1 MFVFNNFSD
10 TFGYIYAGV
19 GLSILVIIFMILLC
33 ASTWF
38 HKLVCKILDWTIGRT
53 RFKEFNENVKA
64 QIGLLRESTV
74 KVIHKPKAW
83 LALLGIN
90 AVKMT
95 CWYIIPAIAIYA
107 AGGNLGG
114 VTISEALTVTSL
126 MQLLIGV
133 VPTSGGVGSLEVVFS
148 LLFVAVF
155 GKITA
160 GSSMVLYRL
169 STYYLPF
176 IVSLVMMI
184 FVGRDLKKIKK
195 NEQEA
200 KPPQDLLDFE
210 NIR

>member
-1 MFVFNNFSD
+1 
-10 TFGYIYAGV
+10 
-19 GLSILVIIFMILLC
+19 
-33 ASTWF
+33 
-38 HKLVCKILDWTIGRT
+38 
-53 RFKEFNENVKA
+53 
-64 QIGLLRESTV
+64 
-74 KVIHKPKAW
+74 
-83 LALLGIN
+83 
-90 AVKMT
+90 
-95 CWYIIPAIAIYA
+95 
-107 AGGNLGG
+107 
-114 VTISEALTVTSL
+114 

-148 LLFVAVF
+148 LLFAAVF

-160 GSSMVLYRL
+160 GSSMILYRL

-195 NEQEA
+195 KEQEA